1 MNQSLYNS
9 TKSEYEL
16 FEQRCLSAK
25 LDYSAIH
32 QEIVAAE
39 ESKKSLEEKKKV
51 NQNEQEFYNEV
62 IQNQQEN
69 IVLLC
74 DDIASLREDCE
85 MIRVECNM
93 NDEDSDVYTAQL
105 ENKVFLF
112 SLEREVQILSYTS
125 KLSDY
130 TNDLSSTREKLAD
143 KQKEFD
149 EFQNMI
155 DKCTEENELIYE
167 RERLQQ
173 KVVNIYKKLS
183 QRKQEEL
190 DDLKVYRMHIE

>member
-1 MNQSLYNS
+1 M
-9 TKSEYEL
+9 
-16 FEQRCLSAK
+16 
-25 LDYSAIH
+25 
-32 QEIVAAE
+32 
-39 ESKKSLEEKKKV
+39 
-51 NQNEQEFYNEV
+51 
-62 IQNQQEN
+62 
-69 IVLLC
+69 
-74 DDIASLREDCE
+74 
-85 MIRVECNM
+85 
-93 NDEDSDVYTAQL
+93 
-105 ENKVFLF
+105 
-112 SLEREVQILSYTS
+112 SYTS

-130 TNDLSSTREKLAD
+130 TNDLSSTREKLTD

>member
-1 MNQSLYNS
+1 M
-9 TKSEYEL
+9 
-16 FEQRCLSAK
+16 
-25 LDYSAIH
+25 
-32 QEIVAAE
+32 
-39 ESKKSLEEKKKV
+39 
-51 NQNEQEFYNEV
+51 
-62 IQNQQEN
+62 
-69 IVLLC
+69 
-74 DDIASLREDCE
+74 
-85 MIRVECNM
+85 
-93 NDEDSDVYTAQL
+93 
-105 ENKVFLF
+105 
-112 SLEREVQILSYTS
+112 SYTS

-190 DDLKVYRMHIE
+190 DDLKVYRMNIE

>member
-1 MNQSLYNS
+1 MKSTVNELQQELDGYKEKRTQLQVYILERREFLMNQSLYNS

-93 NDEDSDVYTAQL
+93 NDEDSDVHTAQL

-112 SLEREVQILSYTS
+112 HQNERNRSCLTLLNCLIIRMICHPQEKNWLTNKRSLR
-125 KLSDY
+125 
-130 TNDLSSTREKLAD
+130 SS
-143 KQKEFD
+143 
-149 EFQNMI
+149 
-155 DKCTEENELIYE
+155 
-167 RERLQQ
+167 RL
-173 KVVNIYKKLS
+173 
-183 QRKQEEL
+183 
-190 DDLKVYRMHIE
+190 